1 MGEYQYYE
9 FVAVDGPIADYPHIE
24 PSAGETLT
32 CVEFAGKALAVREAR
47 LESEAKAAA
56 AEKRRA
62 AEARKRHLEGV
73 MKRSDGIWA
82 GLEPLMEEKIA
93 SAYDN
98 VADQL
103 KELRDAYQQA
113 NRENDFQHRLE
124 AFRDRYSRR
133 PTMMRRIKEL

>member
-62 AEARKRHLEGV
+62 AEARKRHLRRRHEAVG
-73 MKRSDGIWA
+73 RYLGRFGAPDGGEDRV
-82 GLEPLMEEKIA
+82 GL
-93 SAYDN
+93 
-98 VADQL
+98 
-103 KELRDAYQQA
+103 
-113 NRENDFQHRLE
+113 
-124 AFRDRYSRR
+124 
-133 PTMMRRIKEL
+133 

>member
-1 MGEYQYYE
+1 
-9 FVAVDGPIADYPHIE
+9 
-24 PSAGETLT
+24 
-32 CVEFAGKALAVREAR
+32 
-47 LESEAKAAA
+47 
-56 AEKRRA
+56 
-62 AEARKRHLEGV
+62 
-73 MKRSDGIWA
+73 
-82 GLEPLMEEKIA
+82 MEEKIA